1 MSWCVNQSTAFLKG
15 NNWDGGNDLPL
26 KRRNCFAS
34 LGAILTVKG
43 KMGTLRS
50 RSLAGQD
57 LPNCPKCWSKK
68 HPAVR
73 RGSQRFSG
81 DDYICIAGLAL
92 LLYEG
97 TVGSLL

>member
-1 MSWCVNQSTAFLKG
+1 MSWCVNQSTAFMKG
-15 NNWDGGNDLPL
+15 KSWDGGNDLPL
-26 KRRNCFAS
+26 KRRNSFAS
-34 LGAILTVKG
+34 FGVILTVNG
-43 KMGTLRS
+43 KMDTPRS
-50 RSLAGQD
+50 LSLAGQD

-73 RGSQRFSG
+73 RGSQPFSG

-97 TVGSLL
+97 TVGSLR